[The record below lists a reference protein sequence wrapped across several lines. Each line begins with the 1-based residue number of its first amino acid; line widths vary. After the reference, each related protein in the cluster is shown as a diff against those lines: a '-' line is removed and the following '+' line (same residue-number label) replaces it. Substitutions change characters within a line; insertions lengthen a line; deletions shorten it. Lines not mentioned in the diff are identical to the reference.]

1 MLHHALADCALIP
14 NQRKS
19 SKVFSSKVKYLPI
32 IPSLSP
38 TFHSLLTSYSHSF
51 QQRRRPY
58 QSKFFSIL
66 IGLRRAGTA
75 SPRAAPI
82 LKTS

>member
-38 TFHSLLTSYSHSF
+38 HFPQLTHILLISF

-75 SPRAAPI
+75 SPGPRRF
-82 LKTS
+82 